1 MMALLEVLLG
11 SMPALLLLYWSL
23 CTLAAVIALFPSL
36 GWSGFR

>member
-1 MMALLEVLLG
+1 MALVEVLLD
-11 SMPALLLLYWSL
+11 SMPGVLLLYWSL